1 MVQTA
6 TNSKTGERFAFVGGQ
21 WVPFTNTA
29 TNQKTGEQFAFAG
42 NEWVSLAAKAQ
53 EQEQRQKGSMLDAAR
68 DIPLSLGQG
77 IAGGVRSITDVAGTE
92 NIASKGL
99 RRVDDYLGQ
108 LKSASAKQD
117 QQEIARI
124 FQEAEDK
131 GLGANLAAAWK
142 AFTVAPGMSLAQGV
156 GSIVPT
162 AAAALLTG
170 GVSLE
175 AQAAARL
182 AAAAVG
188 AAQGVGTV
196 KGSVRDSVYQEF
208 RAQGVPEEQAVTVAE
223 KAQSYSGGN
232 LDLILAGGV
241 LGAIA
246 GSSGIEGALAKRIGA
261 KAAANLT
268 AVVKATATNAAG
280 EVVERGVVRPAI
292 KGFLK
297 EGSTEALQGGQERA
311 AQNIA
316 LQREGVN
323 VPTMRGVLG
332 SAAIEGLVG
341 GILGSG
347 VDVMKAT
354 GNRAEAQEQD
364 DKVRAATIIV
374 RAAAANPTEEN
385 VANAIAAFRNAGAS
399 EEDAR
404 DAVLSVF
411 ERIKQS
417 GAADGTTTASGPDG
431 GGDEPSVPDISGGD
445 TGEPAAAPVRQAAP
459 LGMGQ
464 PVDLA
469 ASVGEGE
476 GNVRDTLKPASGPAT
491 ARQKRPLPAAPSLD
505 DSLATMQRV
514 SAAHAALKA
523 QSPGMAD
530 LTEDQLVEAT
540 RLVEQGVSD
549 ENAVNEVLGRE
560 PLERKAA
567 AEPEITP
574 TETRGV
580 AIPYD
585 NALVKDKNSN
595 ALIISSGEADIVDY
609 AGRKIVMRPV
619 NGVTVPFYLS
629 TGMAGKANVK
639 AGKWYPFFGVGEDG
653 WINKGTQEEI
663 NNYYGSPEL
672 RAVSEE
678 LNATVGDIRKDNTM
692 PSVDDRG
699 AHIDFINQNLAPAAR
714 QQAGAAEKLRANID
728 ATLARIR
735 SAQEGAAPEEEAAPV
750 AEETLE
756 VGAPEQQINEDV
768 AKAEVPASELEAL
781 RYEVAFNTANNMR
794 GPDAEAASARL
805 AELESDVA
813 PKATPEEEVA
823 PVADEDTAKRDA
835 AYGLGSKYKGKGNP
849 KYYAGY
855 TPEEQRAFDAGA
867 GRIPKPAV
875 PVASEVAEAP
885 TVPRREQALAGTSAE
900 PKAKAAS
907 AATTPQATANQR
919 TDIGGAALSYV
930 TRFKGDKQRD
940 SFLAGVNAALGLDTL
955 LFSQEVGVDN
965 DLSRAQYKA
974 GLEFVRD
981 QKGPDLT
988 QQFLST
994 TEDVDY
1000 SAREDLP
1007 TTDRPLTDEDRRRT
1021 KLQGDLAAASNAD
1034 LILDADYQA
1043 LMDLISEGATNSQI
1057 KKNLNAAK
1065 LATEKTKAGKET
1077 VRTGKVAYEVAP
1089 NRRNFL
1095 AGLAVAMGAST
1106 VDAYTLPRTAMTGNI
1121 AIREAL
1127 KTGKLQ
1133 NVINAIYAST
1143 DNPTLKEVARLLK
1156 LGGVGDAEITIEDYG
1171 DAELAILGSTDQ
1183 NTGNVTLNKTSNGIT
1198 GDTLETALH
1207 ESLHSF
1213 LAKRYRSLSTY
1224 NANNREL
1231 AGARKQ
1237 QADEFIDA
1245 FVTMWRDF
1253 GNVIESKFPE
1263 LLEDGGDDTV
1273 WAQEAHRSPDE
1284 LFVRANTDP
1293 DLQAFLKAID
1303 INGDKIKTPGEK
1315 SLWDRF
1321 VDMIA
1326 KLFNIQRP
1334 QAKTALS
1341 EIMGA
1346 SYSVLKAAVFDAPTG
1361 EFSKAVQNYRAKEG
1375 ELLQKAPKAPKT
1387 PSLNAAIRKLRE
1399 DQAQTSV
1406 GVRKLQRSQA
1416 AYYGSSGELI
1426 KRTMELLDEG
1436 FGASIKGH
1444 DSVPVADALKTSF
1457 AKLSSPIFNQVV
1469 NALPTTGLIDWVR
1482 GAVGEDYARPMEEL
1496 SDLVDKAIGEK
1507 GRLRG
1512 LYAKLGKR
1520 FEKFVDQYG
1529 QNELAVVYAN
1539 RIDRIDPTLWAAN
1552 ATLDDVI
1559 NGDAPLKE
1567 YARVIADPK
1576 TSTEDVEK
1584 LQRKLDARTIAL
1596 RGSHAAWTK
1605 LGKQEDGHA
1614 IYKDLIGFYRST
1626 YDQRREGMD
1635 NNLRGLGLDPDAT
1648 ERLIASV
1655 RLEMEQVRKNDT
1667 DKKDDVDIDESF
1679 FPDQY
1684 VPFNR
1689 YGEYWLE
1696 IPAKRGRPREF
1707 YMFETAKERDIARS
1721 RIAAE
1726 RGTNEDM
1733 RWGNVIDELRS
1744 SISTESAALKRMLEI
1759 LDKALEDGKIDKD
1772 TIRDQLYQVLLLTT
1786 PERSI
1791 RRQFLRS
1798 NEITGFST
1806 DVMRGFSDSAVRNAN
1821 ELANLKYRQPIER
1834 QIEQVIA
1841 SKEGHPLQGQLSVVA
1856 ASLKSRVEN
1865 SVNPTPA
1872 GAITDVL
1879 NRASFIYY
1887 LTSAAT
1893 AMVQFTGIPIRVMP
1907 RLSSDYGY
1915 AAATAKAVKWM
1926 QVWKSVGIKRGDTF
1940 IPVSME
1946 TSKLVTQN
1954 PANKW
1959 AFKQLMDI
1967 GAFEGPSTAIL
1978 RNRRTLDTGPA
1989 RTQQKALEVVGD
2001 AISALFISSE
2011 MLSRQ
2016 ASAMMAFELAYEKLK
2031 KGGASETDAREKAFS
2046 AASKLTKDTLG
2057 SYSEFERPP
2066 IMKGELARSLFLFKM
2081 YSVNT
2086 TRFFVTNLKTIY
2098 RNRSAKE
2105 RNAALNELTGVL
2117 LTGALF
2123 HGLTG
2128 MPLYGVVC
2136 LALDVLAGM
2145 DDDDE
2150 KRARAEKNPYTANS
2164 ADARFRMDWL
2174 PEHFGNPTVVD
2185 GDGNARRVQ
2194 TLGGMLQFGVVS
2206 ELTDINFGSRTS
2218 FNGLWF
2224 REPKPSEST
2233 EELLTNLV
2241 IANVPFISMFNN
2253 AGRAVDA
2260 FGKGE
2265 VVRGIEAISPAF
2277 LRGFA
2282 SAYRINKEGV
2292 EDTRG
2297 EDAIKRSELSNANV
2311 VAQALGLQSTMVAD
2325 TLKRVGTIKGE
2336 KHKIE
2341 AKRSEL
2347 MGRFNRA
2354 VTNPEGGSDNMVRAL
2369 EAMRAHNAKYS
2380 QLDLQIDAEAV
2391 MDSYESFAKNNKM
2404 SYRSVIF
2411 NKNNVGDIL
2420 DAFNLE

>member
-1 MVQTA
+1 
-6 TNSKTGERFAFVGGQ
+6 VG
-21 WVPFTNTA
+21 
-29 TNQKTGEQFAFAG
+29 FAG
-42 NEWVSLAAKAQ
+42 NEWVSLTAKAQ

-175 AQAAARL
+175 TQAAARL

-261 KAAANLT
+261 KAAGNLA
-268 AVVKATATNAAG
+268 AVVKTTATNAAG
-280 EVVERGVVRPAI
+280 EAVERGVVRPAI

-297 EGSTEALQGGQERA
+297 EGSGEALQGGQERA

-332 SAAIEGLVG
+332 SAALEGLVG

-385 VANAIAAFRNAGAS
+385 VASAIAAFRNAGAS

-417 GAADGTTTASGPDG
+417 GTADRTADGTTTATGPDG
-431 GGDEPSVPDISGGD
+431 GGDQPSVLNPDGGSA
-445 TGEPAAAPVRQAAP
+445 GEPPPTTARQTPPFGVGFTGDPAPSPAAGNGVGRGTLTPAA
-459 LGMGQ
+459 
-464 PVDLA
+464 
-469 ASVGEGE
+469 
-476 GNVRDTLKPASGPAT
+476 

-523 QSPGMAD
+523 QSPGMTD

-567 AEPEITP
+567 AEPEITL

-585 NALVKDKNSN
+585 DALVKDKNSN

-714 QQAGAAEKLRANID
+714 QQAGATEKLRANID

-735 SAQEGAAPEEEAAPV
+735 SAQEGAAPEEEAAVEEEPV
-750 AEETLE
+750 AK
-756 VGAPEQQINEDV
+756 P
-768 AKAEVPASELEAL
+768 
-781 RYEVAFNTANNMR
+781 EVA
-794 GPDAEAASARL
+794 
-805 AELESDVA
+805 V
-813 PKATPEEEVA
+813 EEE
-823 PVADEDTAKRDA
+823 PAKLDA
-835 AYGLGSKYKGKGNP
+835 AYERGSKYKGKGNP

-867 GRIPKPAV
+867 GRIAKPAV

-885 TVPRREQALAGTSAE
+885 KISPREQALAGTSAE
-900 PKAKAAS
+900 PKAKPAS
-907 AATTPQATANQR
+907 AATIPQATTKQR
-919 TDIGGAALSYV
+919 ADIGGAALGYV
-930 TRFKGDKQRD
+930 TRFKNDKQRD

-1007 TTDRPLTDEDRRRT
+1007 ATDRPLTDEDRRRT
-1021 KLQGDLAAASNAD
+1021 KLQGDLVAASNAN

-1057 KKNLNAAK
+1057 KKNLDAAK
-1065 LATEKTKAGKET
+1065 LTAKKTKAGKET
-1077 VRTGKVAYEVAP
+1077 VRTGKVAYRLEEPSDRELSFSGKKIKALTARLRKRLDALGLPDVDLDVISRRVVEMWAKQEGAVG
-1089 NRRNFL
+1089 RYTRNFIQVAYDSNSPYL
-1095 AGLAVAMGAST
+1095 TFNHEAIHAMRDLGLITDKEWSILTAEAKRRGFLTWAEDNYPDLSPEEQLEEAASEMFAQWSNSGRPRGPLGT
-1106 VDAYTLPRTAMTGNI
+1106 LYGKLVKLVRVVRVHFSKDVGYKDA
-1121 AIREAL
+1121 EAL
-1127 KTGKLQ
+1127 MRAIERGDMRDRTRTYTGTGEQ
-1133 NVINAIYAST
+1133 
-1143 DNPTLKEVARLLK
+1143 K
-1156 LGGVGDAEITIEDYG
+1156 LGK
-1171 DAELAILGSTDQ
+1171 
-1183 NTGNVTLNKTSNGIT
+1183 GNGNGAAPKEAPKT
-1198 GDTLETALH
+1198 
-1207 ESLHSF
+1207 
-1213 LAKRYRSLSTY
+1213 K
-1224 NANNREL
+1224 
-1231 AGARKQ
+1231 GA
-1237 QADEFIDA
+1237 A
-1245 FVTMWRDF
+1245 
-1253 GNVIESKFPE
+1253 
-1263 LLEDGGDDTV
+1263 
-1273 WAQEAHRSPDE
+1273 
-1284 LFVRANTDP
+1284 
-1293 DLQAFLKAID
+1293 
-1303 INGDKIKTPGEK
+1303 
-1315 SLWDRF
+1315 
-1321 VDMIA
+1321 
-1326 KLFNIQRP
+1326 
-1334 QAKTALS
+1334 
-1341 EIMGA
+1341 
-1346 SYSVLKAAVFDAPTG
+1346 
-1361 EFSKAVQNYRAKEG
+1361 
-1375 ELLQKAPKAPKT
+1375 APKAPT
-1387 PSLNAAIRKLRE
+1387 LNAAIRKLRE

-1416 AYYGSSGELI
+1416 AYYMSSGDLI

-1457 AKLSSPIFNQVV
+1457 AKLSSPVFNKVV

-1520 FEKFVDQYG
+1520 FEKFIDRYG

-1552 ATLDDVI
+1552 ATVDDVI

-1655 RLEMEQVRKNDT
+1655 RLEMERVRKNDT

-1696 IPAKRGRPREF
+1696 VPAKRGRPREF
-1707 YMFETAKERDIARS
+1707 YMFETAKERDTARS

-1744 SISTESAALKRMLEI
+1744 SVSTESAALKRMLEI

-1856 ASLKSRVEN
+1856 DSLKSRAEN

-1872 GAITDVL
+1872 AAITDVL

-1926 QVWKSVGIKRGDTF
+1926 QIWKSVGIKRGDTF

-1989 RTQQKALEVVGD
+1989 RTQQKALEVAGD

-2031 KGGASETDAREKAFS
+2031 KGGASETDARDKAFS

-2105 RNAALNELTGVL
+2105 RNDALNELTGVL
-2117 LTGALF
+2117 LTGAMF

-2136 LALDVLAGM
+2136 LALDVLAKM

-2174 PEHFGNPTVVD
+2174 PEHFGNPSIQGLD
-2185 GDGNARRVQ
+2185 GRLH
-2194 TLGGMLQFGVVS
+2194 TLGNMLQFGVVS

-2224 REPKPSEST
+2224 REPKPSESA
-2233 EELLTNLV
+2233 EETLTNLV
-2241 IANVPFISMFNN
+2241 IANVPFVSMFNN

-2265 VVRGIEAISPAF
+2265 VVRGIEAIAPAF

-2297 EDAIKRSELSNANV
+2297 EDAIKRSELTNANV

-2325 TLKRVGTIKGE
+2325 TLKQVGTVKGE
-2336 KHKIE
+2336 KRKIE
-2341 AKRSEL
+2341 GKRSEL

-2354 VTNPEGGSDNMVRAL
+2354 VANPEGGRDAVIRAL
-2369 EAMRAHNAKYS
+2369 EAMRAHNAKYP
-2380 QLDLQIDAEAV
+2380 QPYMQIDAEDV
-2391 MDSYESFAKNNKM
+2391 TDSYESFTKNNKM
-2404 SYRSVIF
+2404 SYRGVIAS
-2411 NKNNVGDIL
+2411 KNNVGDIL
-2420 DAFNLE
+2420 DAFNLR

>member
-6 TNSKTGERFAFVGGQ
+6 TNPKTGERVAFVGDK
-21 WVPFTNTA
+21 WVPITSTA
-29 TNQKTGEQFAFAG
+29 TNPKTGARVGFAG
-42 NEWVSLAAKAQ
+42 NEWVSLAAK

-170 GVSLE
+170 GFSLE
-175 AQAAARL
+175 AQAAARI
-182 AAAAVG
+182 AASAVG

-261 KAAANLT
+261 KAAGNLA
-268 AVVKATATNAAG
+268 AVVKTTATNAAG
-280 EVVERGVVRPAI
+280 EAVERGVVRPAI

-385 VANAIAAFRNAGAS
+385 VASAIAAFRNAGAS

-417 GAADGTTTASGPDG
+417 GTADGTTTAPGPDG
-431 GGDEPSVPDISGGD
+431 GRDQSGVSDLDGRD
-445 TGEPAAAPVRQAAP
+445 TGEPAAATAGQAATVGVGLTGDP
-459 LGMGQ
+459 
-464 PVDLA
+464 PASPA
-469 ASVGEGE
+469 AGDGD
-476 GNVRDTLKPASGPAT
+476 GRDTLKPPSGPAT
-491 ARQKRPLPAAPSLD
+491 ARQKRPPTAASSLD

-523 QSPGMAD
+523 QFPGMTD

-540 RLVEQGVSD
+540 RLAEQGVSD

-580 AIPYD
+580 PIPYD

-714 QQAGAAEKLRANID
+714 QQAGATEKLRANID

-735 SAQEGAAPEEEAAPV
+735 SAQEGAAPEEEAAV
-750 AEETLE
+750 EE
-756 VGAPEQQINEDV
+756 
-768 AKAEVPASELEAL
+768 
-781 RYEVAFNTANNMR
+781 EVAPVT
-794 GPDAEAASARL
+794 
-805 AELESDVA
+805 
-813 PKATPEEEVA
+813 EEEVA

-835 AYGLGSKYKGKGNP
+835 AYGLGSKFKGKGNP

-855 TPEEQRAFDAGA
+855 TPEEQLAFDAGA
-867 GRIPKPAV
+867 GRIPKPVV
-875 PVASEVAEAP
+875 PVASEVAETP
-885 TVPRREQALAGTSAE
+885 KVSLREQALAGTSAE

-907 AATTPQATANQR
+907 TATTPQATANQR
-919 TDIGGAALSYV
+919 TDIGGAALGYV

-1065 LATEKTKAGKET
+1065 LATKKTKAGKET
-1077 VRTGKVAYEVAP
+1077 VRTGKVAYRLEEPSQQELSFSDKKIKALTARLRKRLSALGLPDVDLDVLPRRIVELWAKQEGAVG
-1089 NRRNFL
+1089 RYTRNFIQVAYDSNGPYL
-1095 AGLAVAMGAST
+1095 TLNHEAIHAMRDLGLFTDREWDVLTAQAKRQGFLKWAEDNYPKLSPEEQLEEAAAEMFAQWSNSGRPRGPLG
-1106 VDAYTLPRTAMTGNI
+1106 TLY
-1121 AIREAL
+1121 
-1127 KTGKLQ
+1127 GKLVKLLR
-1133 NVINAIYAST
+1133 VIRVHFSKDVGYKDAETLMRAIERGGMRDRTRTYT
-1143 DNPTLKEVARLLK
+1143 GTGEQK
-1156 LGGVGDAEITIEDYG
+1156 LGK
-1171 DAELAILGSTDQ
+1171 
-1183 NTGNVTLNKTSNGIT
+1183 GNGAAPKEAPKT
-1198 GDTLETALH
+1198 
-1207 ESLHSF
+1207 
-1213 LAKRYRSLSTY
+1213 K
-1224 NANNREL
+1224 
-1231 AGARKQ
+1231 GA
-1237 QADEFIDA
+1237 A
-1245 FVTMWRDF
+1245 
-1253 GNVIESKFPE
+1253 
-1263 LLEDGGDDTV
+1263 
-1273 WAQEAHRSPDE
+1273 
-1284 LFVRANTDP
+1284 
-1293 DLQAFLKAID
+1293 
-1303 INGDKIKTPGEK
+1303 
-1315 SLWDRF
+1315 
-1321 VDMIA
+1321 
-1326 KLFNIQRP
+1326 
-1334 QAKTALS
+1334 
-1341 EIMGA
+1341 
-1346 SYSVLKAAVFDAPTG
+1346 
-1361 EFSKAVQNYRAKEG
+1361 
-1375 ELLQKAPKAPKT
+1375 APKAPT
-1387 PSLNAAIRKLRE
+1387 LNAAIRKLRE

-1406 GVRKLQRSQA
+1406 GVRKLQKSQA
-1416 AYYGSSGELI
+1416 AYYMSSGDLI

-1457 AKLSSPIFNQVV
+1457 AKLSSPVFNKVV

-1520 FEKFVDQYG
+1520 FEKFIDRYG

-1552 ATLDDVI
+1552 VTVDDVI

-1614 IYKDLIGFYRST
+1614 IYKDLIDFYRST

-1655 RLEMEQVRKNDT
+1655 RLEMERVRKNDT

-1696 IPAKRGRPREF
+1696 VPAKRGRPREF
-1707 YMFETAKERDIARS
+1707 YMSETAKERDTARS

-1744 SISTESAALKRMLEI
+1744 SVSTESAALKRMLEI

-1834 QIEQVIA
+1834 QIEQIIA

-1856 ASLKSRVEN
+1856 ASLKSRAEN

-1872 GAITDVL
+1872 AAITDVL

-1926 QVWKSVGIKRGDTF
+1926 QIWKSVGIKRGDTF

-2105 RNAALNELTGVL
+2105 RNDALNELTGVL
-2117 LTGALF
+2117 LTGAMF

-2136 LALDVLAGM
+2136 LALDVLAKM

-2174 PEHFGNPTVVD
+2174 PEHFGNPSIQGLD
-2185 GDGNARRVQ
+2185 GRLH
-2194 TLGGMLQFGVVS
+2194 TLGNMLQFGVIS

-2265 VVRGIEAISPAF
+2265 VVRGIEAIAPAF

-2297 EDAIKRSELSNANV
+2297 EDAIKRSELTNANV

-2325 TLKRVGTIKGE
+2325 TLKQVGTVKGE
-2336 KHKIE
+2336 KRKIE
-2341 AKRSEL
+2341 GKRSEL

-2354 VTNPEGGSDNMVRAL
+2354 VANPEGGRDAVIRAL
-2369 EAMRAHNAKYS
+2369 EAMRAHNAKYP
-2380 QLDLQIDAEAV
+2380 QPYMQIDAEDV
-2391 MDSYESFAKNNKM
+2391 TDSYESFVKNNKM
-2404 SYRSVIF
+2404 SYRGVIA
-2411 NKNNVGDIL
+2411 NKNNVGDVL
-2420 DAFNLE
+2420 DAFNLR